1 MLFFILIIS
10 ALIYNYYLSL
20 TMYEDDVLL
29 IIWTIVFDYLR
40 LKNDEIKKLHIR
52 EESFKIIILES
63 GGTIFR
69 ESVAAFVDLKLL
81 KNQRAEI
88 YKN

>member
-1 MLFFILIIS
+1 MKL
-10 ALIYNYYLSL
+10 
-20 TMYEDDVLL
+20 
-29 IIWTIVFDYLR
+29 
-40 LKNDEIKKLHIR
+40 KKLHIR
-52 EESFKIIILES
+52 EESFKIIIILES